1 MGEPRRD
8 GAQVARSLVY
18 GANTGL
24 ATRATGRDDCGVSNE
39 ELEPLDETQGIL
51 SDPSALERIRAAQ
64 AEVQRGDVLTEQ
76 QVRSLL
82 APRPEGEAVD

>member
-1 MGEPRRD
+1 
-8 GAQVARSLVY
+8 
-18 GANTGL
+18 
-24 ATRATGRDDCGVSNE
+24 VSND
-39 ELEPLDETQGIL
+39 ELEPLDKTQEIL

-82 APRPEGEAVD
+82 TRAPEGEAVD